1 MALALGTGLLL
12 RVPVF
17 VAPRG
22 GSVDVALRDCAT
34 VGELDCKPVPDAL
47 TVPGADTER
56 V

>member
-1 MALALGTGLLL
+1 MALALGNGLLL
-12 RVPVF
+12 CVPVF

-22 GSVDVALRDCAT
+22 GSADVVLRDCAT
-34 VGELDCKPVPDAL
+34 VGELDCELVPDAL